1 MKKPNLDRGNGPQ
14 LSPLRENSVSRPPP
28 SRSTTT
34 THHPRQQKQV
44 AFQIYHRSMSPIA
57 NNENVDSSGFSK
69 AELHDLQESFKLF
82 DVYGE
87 GSVQVGDLQGILE
100 VLQQEQ
106 QEHESAGSNKYPHL
120 ETLLDRLSE
129 LSDEDILTMDDYI
142 QLMASTTIS
151 NAIMIENGNNAD
163 DNIGSSSHEHFARV
177 FRLFDTDGKG
187 YITQKD
193 LEQIAVDLGEHDMTR
208 GELQEMIDRALGGS
222 GNINNKNNNNNNG
235 GDGEKRVGIDE
246 FTRMMT
252 MSLFPSND
260 AGGQ

>member
-1 MKKPNLDRGNGPQ
+1 
-14 LSPLRENSVSRPPP
+14 
-28 SRSTTT
+28 
-34 THHPRQQKQV
+34 
-44 AFQIYHRSMSPIA
+44 MSPIA

-106 QEHESAGSNKYPHL
+106 QEQESAGSNKYPHL

-222 GNINNKNNNNNNG
+222 GNINNKNNNNKNNNG

-260 AGGQ
+260 AGGQWKQCSLVTMES

>member
-1 MKKPNLDRGNGPQ
+1 MN
-14 LSPLRENSVSRPPP
+14 
-28 SRSTTT
+28 
-34 THHPRQQKQV
+34 
-44 AFQIYHRSMSPIA
+44 
-57 NNENVDSSGFSK
+57 
-69 AELHDLQESFKLF
+69 
-82 DVYGE
+82 
-87 GSVQVGDLQGILE
+87 
-100 VLQQEQ
+100 
-106 QEHESAGSNKYPHL
+106 
-120 ETLLDRLSE
+120 RLSE
-129 LSDEDILTMDDYI
+129 VSDEDTLTMDDYT

-163 DNIGSSSHEHFARV
+163 GIGGSSSSLEHFARV

-193 LEQIAVDLGEHDMTR
+193 LERIAVDLGEHDMTR

-222 GNINNKNNNNNNG
+222 GNNNSNNNSNDG

-260 AGGQ
+260 AGSQ